1 MKMSNLLRHAQ
12 GTVVLYLFFIDSLP
26 LVCIMY
32 TMYMKSN
39 IQFKVT
45 KEEGAYIA
53 SAIEYAIVT
62 QANTLEELFK
72 NIEEAVL
79 LYSQDE
85 ESFSSKP
92 SITIQYDFFQHA

>member
-1 MKMSNLLRHAQ
+1 
-12 GTVVLYLFFIDSLP
+12 
-26 LVCIMY
+26 MY

-45 KEEGAYIA
+45 KDNCIYIA

-62 QANTLEELFK
+62 QAPTLEELFN

-79 LYSQDE
+79 LYSEDE
-85 ESFSSKP
+85 KESLVKP
-92 SITIQYDFFQHA
+92 SITIQYDFFHHA